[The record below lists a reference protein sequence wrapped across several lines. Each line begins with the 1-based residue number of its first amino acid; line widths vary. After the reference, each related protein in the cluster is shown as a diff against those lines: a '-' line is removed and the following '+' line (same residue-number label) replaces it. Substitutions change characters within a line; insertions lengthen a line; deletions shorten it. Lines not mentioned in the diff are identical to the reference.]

1 MALAKVEIDVDQKEI
16 QDYIFSKINE
26 SIQEALIMW
35 DLDMMSKK
43 MCLSKRFIEETFLR
57 DPRMKRL
64 ERRKERGKRIWF
76 YKESLEVIK
85 QIMDEKM

>member
-1 MALAKVEIDVDQKEI
+1 MIPASVKVEINEKEI
-16 QDYIFSKINE
+16 MGYLQSKIDE

-43 MCLSKRFIEETFLR
+43 MCLSKRFIEDTFLR
-57 DPRMKRL
+57 DPRMKLL

-76 YKESLEVIK
+76 YKESLEIIK